1 MFMTRRRNK
10 QLVRR
15 YYEEVWNQ
23 EKLDVVDEL
32 FASDYCTHNPL
43 PGRSSGREGVT
54 ELVSAL
60 RASTPNLRCG
70 VEYMVAEGDKVAAR
84 ITLRGTCESQVD
96 GISLPGQLTISALN
110 VFRVKKRKIVE
121 QWSCVYG
128 ENAALY
134 THKRPATTGEGAA
147 GADEHGDRQLRI
159 ETARARSNLQSK
171 AVWMIL
177 GLSVFLALGGFI
189 TAWLMLQLNHDF
201 TGGWTSVVTAL
212 LAGVAFVVL
221 VAASLNRS
229 GGDTNNSLPSTAAA
243 ASVSRES
250 RTDQETQSEKESET
264 GDKPEAEQGKQA
276 EKDSGEATIAEAPL
290 SPAREPAIYIVVA
303 TAIAQLLIIYFLL
316 QGAEIDDTQQAAI
329 IAGLTALAGVVIRSR
344 VTPVKP
350 KGYAKV
356 GLKDTSPQ

>member
-1 MFMTRRRNK
+1 M
-10 QLVRR
+10 
-15 YYEEVWNQ
+15 
-23 EKLDVVDEL
+23 DEL
-32 FASDYCTHNPL
+32 FAPAYCSHNPL
-43 PGRSSGREGVT
+43 PGQSSDLEGIKK
-54 ELVSAL
+54 LVSAL
-60 RASTPNLRCG
+60 RASTPNLRCE
-70 VEYMVAEGDKVAAR
+70 VEYTVAEGDKVAAR
-84 ITLRGTCESQVD
+84 IMLRGTCESQVD

-110 VFRVKKRKIVE
+110 VFRIKKRKIAE
-121 QWSCVYG
+121 QWSSFDA
-128 ENAALY
+128 ENATLHF
-134 THKRPATTGEGAA
+134 HKHPATIREDV
-147 GADEHGDRQLRI
+147 ADGDERMRGQPGI
-159 ETARARSNLQSK
+159 ETARAHSKLQSL
-171 AVWMIL
+171 AL
-177 GLSVFLALGGFI
+177 GSTLALSLFLALGGFI
-189 TAWLMLQLNHDF
+189 TAWLMLGLSHDF

-212 LAGVAFVVL
+212 FAGVAFVVL

-229 GGDTNNSLPSTAAA
+229 GDGTGSGQPATAAA
-243 ASVSRES
+243 ASASREP

-264 GDKPEAEQGKQA
+264 GDKPEAEQGTQA

-303 TAIAQLLIIYFLL
+303 AAIAQLLIIYFLP